1 MLPFRFSSVTFH
13 LLFTARCF
21 FRIFATF
28 LNKSM
33 INLRRI
39 TLDNGLRVLVHE
51 DHTTPLVACNVV
63 YNVGSRDEHPDH
75 TGFAHL
81 MEHFMFTGSKNVPDF
96 DNALQKVGAINNAYT
111 SQDLTNYYIVLPAN
125 NIETAFWVESDRML
139 ELAFEQ
145 RSLDVQKNVV
155 IEEFKENYLNRPYGD
170 LMMLFNQMAY
180 ERHPYQWLPI
190 GKKVEHI
197 AEVTMDMIKD
207 FYYKFY
213 RPNNA
218 VLVVA
223 GNVHF
228 EEVVPLVQKW
238 FGDIPMGNTPAKNYP
253 QELPQT
259 TARHLTVKRDAPS
272 DLLLKGWHMCNRMH
286 PDYYACDLLSDM
298 FGTGQSSYLY
308 KELVTDRKMFTDI
321 SASIMGTHDEGLF
334 LISGRPV
341 EGVSAQDA
349 DKALCDFL
357 YQYQFGPT
365 FPHDL
370 RKVQNRAESVLLQN
384 DIKID
389 DRASNIAVGEI
400 ISNAEYFLN
409 ESQHYFDVT
418 EDQMRRLS
426 SELFTKEGSCTLYYC
441 ANR

>member
-1 MLPFRFSSVTFH
+1 M
-13 LLFTARCF
+13 
-21 FRIFATF
+21 
-28 LNKSM
+28 
-33 INLRRI
+33 
-39 TLDNGLRVLVHE
+39 RVVVHE
-51 DHTTPLVACNVV
+51 DHTTPLAACNIV
-63 YNVGSRDEHPDH
+63 YNVGSRDEHPEH

-96 DNALQKVGAINNAYT
+96 DKVLQKVGAINNAYT
-111 SQDLTNYYIVLPAN
+111 SQDITHYYEVLPAN
-125 NIETAFWVESDRML
+125 NLETALWIESDRML
-139 ELAFEQ
+139 ELAFRQE
-145 RSLDVQKNVV
+145 SLDIQKQVV

-190 GKKVEHI
+190 GKKPEHI
-197 AEVTMDMIKD
+197 AEVDMAMIKD
-207 FYYKFY
+207 FYYRFY

-223 GNVHF
+223 GNVYF
-228 EEVVPLVQKW
+228 DEVIALAEKW
-238 FGDIPMGNTPAKNYP
+238 FGDIPAGESVRKEYP

-259 TARHLTVKRDAPS
+259 AARIQIVERLVPS
-272 DLLLKGWHMCNRMH
+272 DVLMKGWHMCNRMH

-308 KELVTDRKMFTDI
+308 QKLVTEKKLFTDI
-321 SASIMGTHDEGLF
+321 SASIMGTTDNGLF

-341 EGVSAQDA
+341 EGVSIETA
-349 DKALCDFL
+349 DEALCEFL
-357 YQYQFGPT
+357 YHFQAGST

-370 RKVQNRAESVLLQN
+370 RKVQNRAEAVLLNN

-389 DRASNIAVGEI
+389 DRATNIAVGET

-409 ESQHYFDVT
+409 ERQHYFDVT
-418 EDQMRRLS
+418 EEQMLRLV
-426 SELFTKEGSCTLYYC
+426 SEMLTENKSNTLYYK
-441 ANR
+441 AIKG

>member
-1 MLPFRFSSVTFH
+1 MIKVKIPYLCSV
-13 LLFTARCF
+13 L
-21 FRIFATF
+21 
-28 LNKSM
+28 KSM
-33 INLRRI
+33 LSIRRKI
-39 TLDNGLRVLVHE
+39 LENGLRVVVHE
-51 DHTTPLVACNVV
+51 DHTTPLAACNIV
-63 YNVGSRDEHPDH
+63 YNVGSRDEHPEH

-96 DNALQKVGAINNAYT
+96 DKVLQKVGAINNAYT
-111 SQDLTNYYIVLPAN
+111 SQDITHYYEVLPAN
-125 NIETAFWVESDRML
+125 NLETALWIESDRML
-139 ELAFEQ
+139 ELAFRQE
-145 RSLDVQKNVV
+145 SLDIQKQVV

-190 GKKVEHI
+190 GKKPEHI
-197 AEVTMDMIKD
+197 AEVDMAMIKD
-207 FYYKFY
+207 FYYRFY

-223 GNVHF
+223 GNVYF
-228 EEVVPLVQKW
+228 DEVIALAEKW
-238 FGDIPMGNTPAKNYP
+238 FGDIPAGESVRKEYP

-259 TARHLTVKRDAPS
+259 AARIQIVERLVPS
-272 DLLLKGWHMCNRMH
+272 DVLMKGWHMCNRMH

-308 KELVTDRKMFTDI
+308 QKLVTEKKLFTDI
-321 SASIMGTHDEGLF
+321 SASIMGTTDNGLF

-341 EGVSAQDA
+341 EGVSIETA
-349 DKALCDFL
+349 DEALCEFL
-357 YQYQFGPT
+357 YHFQAGST

-370 RKVQNRAESVLLQN
+370 RKVQNRAEAVLLNN

-389 DRASNIAVGEI
+389 DRATNIAVGET

-409 ESQHYFDVT
+409 ERQHYFDVT
-418 EDQMRRLS
+418 EEQMLRLV
-426 SELFTKEGSCTLYYC
+426 SEMLTENKSNTLYYK
-441 ANR
+441 AIKG